1 MKVRVSVKWIL
12 SILLHM
18 TSSLSLCFHCLF
30 LAAVVLSSYVVA
42 ILSLLAKYKRIAT
55 IHVLLV
61 KRDEDNRQGKGMNR
75 IYSTLSHLFK
85 GCSNEV
91 V

>member
-18 TSSLSLCFHCLF
+18 YIVVFFVLHCLF

-42 ILSLLAKYKRIAT
+42 ILSLLVKYKRIAT
-55 IHVLLV
+55 MSFL
-61 KRDEDNRQGKGMNR
+61 
-75 IYSTLSHLFK
+75 
-85 GCSNEV
+85 
-91 V
+91 